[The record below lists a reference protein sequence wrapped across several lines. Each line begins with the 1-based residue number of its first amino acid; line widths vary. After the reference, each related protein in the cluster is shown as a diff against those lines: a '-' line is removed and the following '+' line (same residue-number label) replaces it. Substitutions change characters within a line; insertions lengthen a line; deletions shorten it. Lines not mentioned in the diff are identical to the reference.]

1 MRISDIDFRD
11 ILLEEESYKITK
23 NILYKSFMG
32 EKSLKHILRKKY
44 LDINYNLSD
53 FSYSY

>member
-23 NILYKSFMG
+23 SILYKSFMG
-32 EKSLKHILRKKY
+32 EKSLKYILRKK
-44 LDINYNLSD
+44 
-53 FSYSY
+53 